1 MRLLPCAH
9 TCPGE
14 CGQTPCPPCRVMV
27 PTVLPCGHAKQLLC
41 PDAASPQRKVCREL
55 VQVVMPGCS
64 HQLTVRCGLAPE
76 VGAACWCWLLGAWHE
91 MSVLRECKQHA
102 GMAWLLW
109 SICCRSP
116 ACSV

>member
-14 CGQTPCPPCRVMV
+14 CGQVPCPPCRVMV

-41 PDAASPQRKVCREL
+41 PDAASSQRKVCREL
-55 VQVVMPGCS
+55 VQVVMPGCG

-76 VGAACWCWLLGAWHE
+76 VGATCWCWPLGAWH
-91 MSVLRECKQHA
+91 
-102 GMAWLLW
+102 
-109 SICCRSP
+109 
-116 ACSV
+116 